1 MVRDGDLKSPI
12 DEMTLLITQMLQ
24 SSKPGSNRGGGSS
37 LSAMI
42 STLIPVLLLAI
53 VVTGAFLFFRR
64 KYDRVYNARGQRSI
78 VPVEQ

>member
-1 MVRDGDLKSPI
+1 MV
-12 DEMTLLITQMLQ
+12 
-24 SSKPGSNRGGGSS
+24 
-37 LSAMI
+37 
-42 STLIPVLLLAI
+42 STLIPVLLLAV

>member
-1 MVRDGDLKSPI
+1 MA
-12 DEMTLLITQMLQ
+12 LLITQMQQ
-24 SSKPGSNRGGGSS
+24 STKGGSS
-37 LSAMI
+37 LSAMV

-53 VVTGAFLFFRR
+53 VVTVAFLFFRR